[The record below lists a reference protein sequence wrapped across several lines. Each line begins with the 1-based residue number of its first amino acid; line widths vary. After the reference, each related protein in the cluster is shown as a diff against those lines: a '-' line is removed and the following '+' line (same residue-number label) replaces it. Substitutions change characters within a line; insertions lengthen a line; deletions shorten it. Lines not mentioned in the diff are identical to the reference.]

1 MDCQTYTLT
10 TSNTVR
16 SHYRGVKQRLQGLTF
31 RLRFTG
37 SGPEASIPAS
47 NRKEAIPRQMNG
59 ILRLVVVDPTG
70 VRRGVDITKT
80 PFRIG
85 RQADCDLVLRD
96 GRISRQ
102 HAQIV
107 EERGHLV
114 LEDLGSRH
122 GTFVNQR
129 RVTRQELQPNDSID
143 FGLGDSFHLIFAGE
157 EKRIGDL
164 LERVESAA
172 SASSSSP
179 ELYHLGVLLEAASAV
194 YGHLLL
200 DDMLG
205 AVVDAAIRV
214 TGSDR
219 GVLLLA
225 DESGELHPAAARG
238 SEQTSLSPAEVR
250 VSKSV
255 LKQVSDKRRELIV
268 ADIGEEEALREQAS
282 IVGAALR
289 TLLAIPLER
298 QQTIRSVDATVVATR
313 PPLLGVLYLDSRRPL
328 AAFSELDRR
337 VLRSLAGEAAT
348 VVENARLFAEAR
360 ERERL
365 QRELEIATD
374 IQQQLL
380 PKVLP
385 KQAHLAAIGRMVA
398 CRAVGGDCYDVVEL
412 PEGAL
417 GFVVAD
423 VAGKGVPAALLAS
436 MLMGTFCA
444 TASGDLPLAELAKRV
459 NHKVCDRTSES
470 SYATLFYAAV
480 TPGGKVE
487 YLNAGHVPALLRR
500 RSGDVTELG
509 SLNFP
514 IGMFDFTAYTSATVQ
529 LEPRDFL
536 VMYSDGVTEAA
547 NPDGEMFG
555 EERLAEVVKSFS
567 GESAQELLE
576 TVVEAVRQFTAG
588 YAQADDITVVVVQY
602 FGQKPN

>member
-1 MDCQTYTLT
+1 MGT
-10 TSNTVR
+10 
-16 SHYRGVKQRLQGLTF
+16 
-31 RLRFTG
+31 
-37 SGPEASIPAS
+37 
-47 NRKEAIPRQMNG
+47 
-59 ILRLVVVDPTG
+59 LRLVVVEPDG
-70 VRRGVDITKT
+70 VRRGVDVTKV

-102 HAQIV
+102 HAQII
-107 EERGHLV
+107 EERGRLV
-114 LEDLGSRH
+114 LEDLDSRH
-122 GTFVNQR
+122 GTFVNRQ
-129 RVTRQELQPNDSID
+129 RVTRQELQPNDTID
-143 FGLGDSFHLIFAGE
+143 FGLGDSFQLIFAGE

-164 LERVESAA
+164 IGRVESAA
-172 SASSSSP
+172 PASDSST
-179 ELYHLGVLLEAASAV
+179 ELYHLGILLEAAGAI

-214 TGSDR
+214 TGADR
-219 GVLLLA
+219 GVLLLTDTA
-225 DESGELHPAAARG
+225 GELRPSAARG
-238 SEQTSLSPAEVR
+238 SGRTSLSPAEVH

-255 LKQVSDKRRELIV
+255 LKQVSATRRELIV
-268 ADIGEEEALREQAS
+268 ADIGEERDLREQAS
-282 IVGAALR
+282 IVVAELR
-289 TLLAIPLER
+289 TLLAVPLER
-298 QQTIRSVDATVVATR
+298 QQTIRSVDATVVASR
-313 PPLLGVLYLDSRRPL
+313 GPLLGVLYLDSRRPL

-365 QRELEIATD
+365 ERELEIASD

-380 PKVLP
+380 PKAFP
-385 KQAHLAAIGRMVA
+385 QEAHLAAAGRMIA

-412 PEGAL
+412 PGGAL

-436 MLMGTFCA
+436 MLMGAFCA
-444 TASGDLPLAELAKRV
+444 TATGELPISELAARV
-459 NHKVCDRTSES
+459 NRRVCDRTGDS

-480 TPGGKVE
+480 TPDGAVR

-500 RSGDVTELG
+500 RSGEMAELN
-509 SLNFP
+509 SLSFP
-514 IGMFDFTAYTSATVQ
+514 IGMFDSTEYDANQAQ
-529 LEPRDFL
+529 LEPGDFL

-547 NPDGEMFG
+547 NPEGEFFG
-555 EERLAEVVKSFS
+555 DERLREVIKSFR
-567 GESAQELLE
+567 GESAQQLLE
-576 TVVEAVRQFTAG
+576 TVLTAVRQFTAG

-602 FGQKPN
+602 FGQTGTEPAGLSLP

>member
-1 MDCQTYTLT
+1 M
-10 TSNTVR
+10 
-16 SHYRGVKQRLQGLTF
+16 
-31 RLRFTG
+31 
-37 SGPEASIPAS
+37 
-47 NRKEAIPRQMNG
+47 
-59 ILRLVVVDPTG
+59 VVDPAG
-70 VRRGVDITKT
+70 ARRGVDITKV

-107 EERGHLV
+107 EERGRLV

-122 GTFVNQR
+122 GTFVNRQK
-129 RVTRQELQPNDSID
+129 VSRQELQPNDSID
-143 FGLGDSFHLIFAGE
+143 FGLGDSFQLIFAGE

-164 LERVESAA
+164 IERVESAA
-172 SASSSSP
+172 PASSSSP

-219 GVLLLA
+219 GVLLLS
-225 DESGELHPAAARG
+225 DESGELRPTAARG
-238 SEQTSLSPAEVR
+238 SGQSSLSPSEVR
-250 VSKSV
+250 VSTSV
-255 LKQVSDKRRELIV
+255 LKQVSEKRRELIV

-282 IVGAALR
+282 IVGASLR

-298 QQTIRSVDATVVATR
+298 RQTIRSVDATVVATR
-313 PPLLGVLYLDSRRPL
+313 APLLGILYLDSRRPL
-328 AAFSELDRR
+328 NAFSDLDRM
-337 VLRSLAGEAAT
+337 VLRSLAGEAGT

-365 QRELEIATD
+365 ERELEIATD

-380 PKVLP
+380 PKTLP
-385 KQAHLAAIGRMVA
+385 KQAHLTAVGRMVA
-398 CRAVGGDCYDVVEL
+398 CRSVGGDCYDVVEL
-412 PEGAL
+412 PNGAL

-423 VAGKGVPAALLAS
+423 VAGKGVPAALLAA
-436 MLMGTFCA
+436 MLVGTFCA
-444 TASGDLPLAELAKRV
+444 TASGDMPLAELANRV
-459 NHKVCDRTSES
+459 NRKVCDRTSEA

-480 TPGGKVE
+480 TPAGEME

-500 RSGDVTELG
+500 RSGDVNQLD
-509 SLNFP
+509 SLSFP
-514 IGMFDFTAYTSATVQ
+514 IGMFDFTEYATAKVQ
-529 LEPRDFL
+529 LAPGDFL

-555 EERLAEVVKSFS
+555 EDRLCEVVKSFD
-567 GESAQELLE
+567 GDSAQELLE
-576 TVVEAVRQFTAG
+576 TVFTAVRQFTAG

-602 FGQKPN
+602 FGQNPN